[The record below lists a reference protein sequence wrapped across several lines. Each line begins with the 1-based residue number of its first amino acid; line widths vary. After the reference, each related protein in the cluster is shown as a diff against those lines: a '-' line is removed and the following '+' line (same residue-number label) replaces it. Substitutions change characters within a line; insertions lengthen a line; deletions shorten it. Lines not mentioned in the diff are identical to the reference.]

1 MQIFKNNT
9 PRWLIILIDIA
20 IVIFSVLMAFLLRFN
35 FQIEEKWLKLLPE
48 IIGYFILIR
57 GISFLITRT
66 YAGIIRYT
74 STQDIFRLFLVMISG
89 SIVFIGTSLI
99 TYYFIDE
106 FYLIPFSVIII
117 EFFTSTLLLASFRII
132 IKITY
137 LELLNPAKGKTNVI
151 IFGAGEAGILT
162 KRALER
168 DAGTKYKIFAFIDD
182 DHNKIGKSIEGVKVF
197 DSKKLDHLLKTN
209 NIDQLILSIQKL
221 IPNKKKEIIE
231 VCLEYDVKVLNV
243 PPFVKWINGEL
254 SFNQIKE
261 INIEDPLGREI
272 IKLEKDKISKD
283 LVGKNILITGASG
296 SIGSEIVRQVSGFS
310 PNKIILVDQAES
322 PLFQIELECL
332 EKFPGIDFEVIIA
345 DICSKERMEKLFKL
359 FSPQVVFHAA
369 AYKHVP
375 MMESNPSEALRTNIE
390 GTKIIADLA
399 VKYKTEKFIMISTDK
414 AVNPTS
420 VMGAS
425 KRIAEI
431 YTQSLNKKANTRF
444 TTTRFGNVLG
454 SNGSVIPLFKS
465 QIEKGGPIT
474 ITHPDITRFFMTI
487 PEACQLV
494 LAACAISNGGEIFIF
509 DMGKSVKIINLAKKM
524 IRLSGM
530 ELGKDIQIK
539 YTGLRPGEKLYEELL
554 NDHENTLPTQHP
566 QIMIAK
572 VKEYNPESVNKDITN
587 LIVRF
592 AKQDNFSIVKK
603 MKEIVPE
610 YKSKNSEFEK
620 LDV

>member
-1 MQIFKNNT
+1 MLAFKNNT

-20 IVIFSVLMAFLLRFN
+20 LVMFSVLMAFLLRFN

-57 GISFLITRT
+57 GISFLIART

-89 SIVFIGTSLI
+89 SIIFITTSLV

-117 EFFTSTLLLASFRII
+117 EFFTSTLLLAAFRII

-151 IFGAGEAGILT
+151 IFGAGEAGIFT

-197 DSKKLDHLLKTN
+197 NSNKLDHLLKTN
-209 NIDQLILSIQKL
+209 NINQLILSIQKL
-221 IPNKKKEIIE
+221 APNKKKKVIE

-254 SFNQIKE
+254 SFNQIRE
-261 INIEDPLGREI
+261 INIEDLLGREI
-272 IKLEKDKISKD
+272 IKLNKEKISKD
-283 LVGKNILITGASG
+283 LVGKNILITGAAG
-296 SIGSEIVRQVSGFS
+296 SIGSEIVRQISCFS

-322 PLFQIELECL
+322 PLFQLELECL

-359 FSPQVVFHAA
+359 FSPQIVFHAA

-375 MMESNPSEALRTNIE
+375 MMETNPSEALRTNIE
-390 GTKIIADLA
+390 GTKIIADLS
-399 VKYKTEKFIMISTDK
+399 VKYKAEKFIMISTDK

-454 SNGSVIPLFKS
+454 SNGSVILLFKK
-465 QIEKGGPIT
+465 QIEKGGPVT

-494 LAACAISNGGEIFIF
+494 LAASAISNGGEIFIF
-509 DMGKSVKIINLAKKM
+509 DMGESVKIIDLAKKM
-524 IRLSGM
+524 IRLSGL

-554 NDHENTLPTQHP
+554 NDQENTLPTQHP

-572 VKEYNPESVNKDITN
+572 VNEYDPEIVKKDITK

-592 AKQDNFSIVKK
+592 GKQDNFSIVKK
-603 MKEIVPE
+603 MKKIVPE
-610 YKSKNSEFEK
+610 YKSRNSEFEK
-620 LDV
+620 LDG

>member
-1 MQIFKNNT
+1 MRIFKNNT
-9 PRWLIILIDIA
+9 PRWLIITIDIV
-20 IVIFSVLMAFLLRFN
+20 IVVFSVLIAFLLRFN
-35 FQIEEKWLKLLPE
+35 FDIEERWLKLLPE
-48 IIGYFILIR
+48 IITYFIIIR
-57 GISFLITRT
+57 GLSFLAAKT

-74 STQDIFRLFLVMISG
+74 STQDIIRLFLVMLSG
-89 SIVFIGTSLI
+89 STIFVVTSLI

-117 EFFTSTLLLASFRII
+117 EFFTSTLLLAAFRII

-137 LELLNPAKGKTNVI
+137 LELLNPAKAKTNVI
-151 IFGAGEAGILT
+151 IFGAGEAGIFT

-182 DHNKIGKSIEGVKVF
+182 DNNKIGKSIENVKVF
-197 DSKKLDHLLKTN
+197 NTYELEKLFKTN
-209 NIDQLILSIQKL
+209 SIDQLILSIQKL
-221 IPNKKKEIIE
+221 APLKKKEIIE
-231 VCLEYDVKVLNV
+231 VCLKYDVKVLNV

-254 SFNQIKE
+254 SFNQIRE
-261 INIEDPLGREI
+261 INIEDLLGRDIIILDKEI
-272 IKLEKDKISKD
+272 ISKD
-283 LVGKNILITGASG
+283 LVGKNILITGAAG
-296 SIGSEIVRQVSGFS
+296 SIGSEIVRQVSKYS
-310 PNKIILVDQAES
+310 PNRIILVDQAES
-322 PLFQIELECL
+322 PLFQIELECT
-332 EKFPGIDFEVIIA
+332 EKFPANNYEVIIT
-345 DICSKERMEKLFKL
+345 DICSNERIEKLFRL
-359 FSPQVVFHAA
+359 FSPHIIFHAA

-375 MMESNPSEALRTNIE
+375 MMETNPSEALRTNIE

-399 VKYKTEKFIMISTDK
+399 VKNKSEKFIMISTDK

-420 VMGAS
+420 VMGAT

-431 YTQSLNKKANTRF
+431 YTQSLNKKSNTLF
-444 TTTRFGNVLG
+444 ITTRFGNVLG

-465 QIEKGGPIT
+465 QIEKGGPLT

-494 LAACAISNGGEIFIF
+494 ITAGAISNGGEIFIF
-509 DMGKSVKIINLAKKM
+509 DMGESVKIIDLAKKM
-524 IRLSGM
+524 IRLSGL

-554 NDHENTLPTQHP
+554 NDKENTLPTPHP

-572 VKEYNPESVNKDITN
+572 VNVYDPEKVKKDITE
-587 LIVRF
+587 LIKGF
-592 AKQDNFSIVKK
+592 EKQDNFSIVKK

-620 LDV
+620 LDI

>member
-1 MQIFKNNT
+1 MQLLKNNT

-20 IVIFSVLMAFLLRFN
+20 LVMFSVLMAFLLRFN
-35 FQIEEKWLKLLPE
+35 FLIEEKWLKLLPE
-48 IIGYFILIR
+48 IIGYFVLIR
-57 GISFLITRT
+57 GISFLIAKS

-74 STQDIFRLFLVMISG
+74 STQDIFRLFLVMLSG
-89 SIVFIGTSLI
+89 SIIFIATSLV
-99 TYYFIDE
+99 TYYFIDA

-117 EFFTSTLLLASFRII
+117 EFFTSTLLLSAFRII

-137 LELLNPAKGKTNVI
+137 LELLNPAKVKTSVI
-151 IFGAGEAGILT
+151 IFGAGEAGIFT

-182 DHNKIGKSIEGVKVF
+182 DNNKIGKSIEGVKVF
-197 DSKKLDHLLKTN
+197 DSKKLGHLLSTN
-209 NIDQLILSIQKL
+209 NIAQLILSIQNL
-221 IPNKKKEIIE
+221 VPNKKKEIIE

-261 INIEDPLGREI
+261 INIEDLLGRDI
-272 IKLEKDKISKD
+272 IKLNKDKISKD
-283 LVGKNILITGASG
+283 LVGKSVLITGASG

-310 PNKIILVDQAES
+310 PKKIILVDQAES

-332 EKFPGIDFEVIIA
+332 EKFPGVNFEVVIA
-345 DICSKERMEKLFKL
+345 DICSRVRMEKLFKL
-359 FSPQVVFHAA
+359 FSPQIIFHAA

-375 MMESNPSEALRTNIE
+375 MMETNPSEALRTNIE
-390 GTKIIADLA
+390 GTKIIADLS
-399 VKYKTEKFIMISTDK
+399 VKYNAKKFIMISTDK

-431 YTQSLNKKANTRF
+431 YTQSLNKKTNTQF

-454 SNGSVIPLFKS
+454 SNGSVILLFKK

-494 LAACAISNGGEIFIF
+494 LAASAISNGGEIFIF
-509 DMGKSVKIINLAKKM
+509 DMGKSVKIIDLAKKM
-524 IRLSGM
+524 IRLSGL

-539 YTGLRPGEKLYEELL
+539 YTGLRPGEKLFEELL
-554 NDHENTLPTQHP
+554 NDQENTLSTQHP

-572 VKEYNPESVNKDITN
+572 VKEYDNEIVKREITE
-587 LIVRF
+587 LVKLF
-592 AKQDNFSIVKK
+592 KEQDNFSIVKK

-620 LDV
+620 LDC

>member
-1 MQIFKNNT
+1 MQLLKNNT

-20 IVIFSVLMAFLLRFN
+20 LVMFSVLMAFLLRFN
-35 FQIEEKWLKLLPE
+35 FLIEEKWLKLLPE
-48 IIGYFILIR
+48 IIGYFVLIR
-57 GISFLITRT
+57 GISFLIART

-74 STQDIFRLFLVMISG
+74 STQDIFRLFLVMLSG
-89 SIVFIGTSLI
+89 SIIFIATSLV
-99 TYYFIDE
+99 TYYFIDA

-117 EFFTSTLLLASFRII
+117 EFFTSTLLLSAFRII

-137 LELLNPAKGKTNVI
+137 LELLNPAKVKTSVI
-151 IFGAGEAGILT
+151 IFGAGEAGIFT

-182 DHNKIGKSIEGVKVF
+182 DNNKIGKSIEGVKVF
-197 DSKKLDHLLKTN
+197 DSKKLGHLLSTN
-209 NIDQLILSIQKL
+209 NIAQLILSIQNL
-221 IPNKKKEIIE
+221 VPNKKKEIIE

-261 INIEDPLGREI
+261 INIEDLLGRDI
-272 IKLEKDKISKD
+272 IKLNKDKISKD
-283 LVGKNILITGASG
+283 LVGKSILITGASG

-310 PNKIILVDQAES
+310 PKKIILVDQAES
-322 PLFQIELECL
+322 PLFQTELECL
-332 EKFPGIDFEVIIA
+332 EKFPGVNFEVVIA
-345 DICSKERMEKLFKL
+345 DICSRVRMEKLFQL
-359 FSPQVVFHAA
+359 FSPQIIFHAA

-375 MMESNPSEALRTNIE
+375 MMETNPSEALRTNIE
-390 GTKIIADLA
+390 GTKIIADLS
-399 VKYKTEKFIMISTDK
+399 VKYNAKKFIMISTDK

-431 YTQSLNKKANTRF
+431 YTQSLNKKTNTQF

-454 SNGSVIPLFKS
+454 SNGSVILLFKK

-494 LAACAISNGGEIFIF
+494 LAASAISNGGEIFIF
-509 DMGKSVKIINLAKKM
+509 DMGKSVKIIDLAKKM
-524 IRLSGM
+524 IRLSGL

-539 YTGLRPGEKLYEELL
+539 YTGLRPGEKLFEELL
-554 NDHENTLPTQHP
+554 NDQENTLSTQHP

-572 VKEYNPESVNKDITN
+572 VKEYDNEIVKREITE
-587 LIVRF
+587 LVKLF
-592 AKQDNFSIVKK
+592 KEQDNFSIVKK

-620 LDV
+620 LDC